1 MSEIEIFSG
10 VRIASPDQAWTLAF
24 CFLVLI
30 FWLIRKARFAR
41 HLQGLVHERNQSFLV
56 KDRLDWQKNLRS
68 LLPILAL
75 FFISL
80 SLLQPKWGF
89 QWQEIQRKGVD
100 VMIAVD
106 VSQSMMAEDLKPN
119 RLVRAKRKIM
129 DLLGLVQ
136 GDRIG
141 LIAFAGTSYLQ
152 CPLTLDYGAF
162 SMFLD
167 LLGPDLIPQ
176 QGTAI
181 DEAILQAT
189 AAFEEG
195 TQKSRA
201 LILITDGEEHS
212 GSYLQAARDASELG
226 VRIYTLGIGSP
237 EGVPIPHPDLP
248 SATLKD
254 ESGNIVITR
263 LNEDILKQIAQVSGG
278 AYVRATAGDQDL
290 RQIYEG
296 EILQKLEMRDLK
308 STRRKNFE
316 NRFQFFLGIA
326 LILLFLEP
334 FFTKIQWLSSSGK
347 LAKTLSFALF
357 FGMASS
363 SSADIGSI
371 AQYFG
376 FASEQEQQTRE
387 ALKDYKQQQYEES
400 VQKFSNL
407 ELINPEEEVYK
418 YNLANSLYKAGD
430 FNQALG
436 YYSQLSN
443 SRNADMALA
452 SKYNEGNSFFK
463 LGKWEEAA
471 KSYESVL
478 QQDPNHE
485 RARQNLELV
494 KKLMEQHQQQQQQQG
509 QDSQENQD
517 ESSKDQ
523 QQQGEQKQSQENQ
536 NENQSQENQKD
547 NQSQGQENKGEESKQ
562 NQNPERGQ
570 DKESG
575 EDKADKNQEN
585 QKGDSKEEK
594 EKKESGKEEEQPK
607 SGENEKKQE
616 SQARQDGEQKEGNDS
631 EVQRIKKLSP
641 EEAQRFLN
649 RLSSDSRE
657 QLKKYIQ
664 YRLRNKPA
672 SPGTEGKKW

>member
-10 VRIASPDQAWTLAF
+10 IRIAAVDQAWTLAF
-24 CFLVLI
+24 CFLVLV
-30 FWLIRKARFAR
+30 FWLIRKARFAQ

-119 RLVRAKRKIM
+119 RMVRAKRKIM
-129 DLLGLVQ
+129 DLLDLVQ

-162 SMFLD
+162 SMFLE

-181 DEAILQAT
+181 DEAILQAA

-212 GSYLQAARDASELG
+212 GAYLQAAREASQLG

-278 AYVRATAGDQDL
+278 AYVRATAVDQDL

-334 FFTKIQWLSSSGK
+334 FFTKNQWLSSAGK
-347 LAKTLSFALF
+347 LGKTFSVALF
-357 FGMASS
+357 LGLSGT
-363 SSADIGSI
+363 SSANISSV

-376 FASEQEQQTRE
+376 FASEQEEQTRE
-387 ALKDYKQQQYEES
+387 ALNDYKQEQYEES

-407 ELINPEEEVYK
+407 ELVNPEEELYK

-443 SRNADMALA
+443 SRNTDLALA

-485 RARQNLELV
+485 RAEQNLELV
-494 KKLMEQHQQQQQQQG
+494 KKLMEQHQQQQQQG

-517 ESSKDQ
+517 DSSKDQ
-523 QQQGEQKQSQENQ
+523 QQQGEQQQSQENQ
-536 NENQSQENQKD
+536 NESQSQENQKE

-562 NQNPERGQ
+562 NQNPQQGQ
-570 DKESG
+570 DKDSG

-594 EKKESGKEEEQPK
+594 EKKESGKEEQEK
-607 SGENEKKQE
+607 SGENQKPQE
-616 SQARQDGEQKEGNDS
+616 NQANQNGEQKEGNDQQA
-631 EVQRIKKLSP
+631 QRMKKLSP

>member
-10 VRIASPDQAWTLAF
+10 IRIAAVDQAWTLAF
-24 CFLVLI
+24 CFLVLV
-30 FWLIRKARFAR
+30 FWLIRKARFAQ

-119 RLVRAKRKIM
+119 RMVRAKRKIM
-129 DLLGLVQ
+129 DLLDLVQ

-162 SMFLD
+162 SMFLE

-181 DEAILQAT
+181 DEAILQAA

-212 GSYLQAARDASELG
+212 GAYLQAAREASQLG

-334 FFTKIQWLSSSGK
+334 FFTKNQWLSSAGK
-347 LAKTLSFALF
+347 LGKTFSVALF
-357 FGMASS
+357 LGLSGT
-363 SSADIGSI
+363 SSANISSV

-376 FASEQEQQTRE
+376 FASEQEEQTRE
-387 ALKDYKQQQYEES
+387 ALNDYKQEQYEES

-407 ELINPEEEVYK
+407 ELVNPEEELYK

-443 SRNADMALA
+443 SRNTDLALA

-485 RARQNLELV
+485 RAEQNLELV
-494 KKLMEQHQQQQQQQG
+494 KKLMEQHQQQQQQG

-517 ESSKDQ
+517 DSSKDQ
-523 QQQGEQKQSQENQ
+523 QQQGEQQQSQENQ
-536 NENQSQENQKD
+536 NESQSQENQKE

-562 NQNPERGQ
+562 NQNPQQGQ
-570 DKESG
+570 DKDSG

-594 EKKESGKEEEQPK
+594 EKKESGKEEQEK
-607 SGENEKKQE
+607 SGENQKPQE
-616 SQARQDGEQKEGNDS
+616 NQANQNGEQKEGNDQQA
-631 EVQRIKKLSP
+631 QRMKKLSP